1 MSKTIRIGCASAFW
15 GDTNTAAAQ
24 LVQKGNIHYLVFDY
38 LAEITMSIL
47 AAKRMRDANDGY
59 ATDFVEHVMAPLL
72 PELKARGIKVIANA
86 GGVNPLACKAA
97 LEAVCAKAGVAM
109 TIGVVLGDD
118 LLPRKKEFADAVE
131 QDDFSATAS
140 EGKPM
145 TGTFVSMNAYLG
157 AIPIAKALAAGA
169 DIVITGRCV
178 DSAVTLAPLMH
189 EFGWGET
196 DYDLL
201 AAGSIAGHIIE
212 CGAQCTGG
220 NFTDWELVKN
230 GYADMGFPIVEGA
243 ADGSFVV
250 TKPEGT
256 GGLVSVHT
264 VLEQMLYEI
273 GDPRAYLLPD
283 VSCDF
288 TQVQLEQ
295 LGADQVRVTGG
306 KGQAPTPF
314 YKVSA
319 TYPAGMRCCATF
331 MIGGIDAAKKG
342 RASATGI
349 VEKVRRQLLEQ
360 KLGDFSGIDIH
371 CLGAEESYGPHARP
385 AAAATREVLVKI
397 VAQHPNPKALKIF
410 AREIAQAATG
420 MAPGFTGYFAAGRP
434 EPHMI
439 PRLFSTL
446 VRKAQ
451 VPIEVLVGEHRFAV
465 VVPTEGGFSS
475 PLVECHSRESGN
487 PASSRESSVAP
498 LDSRLR
504 GNDEVVS
511 VPLIQLALARS
522 GDKGDHANIG
532 VIARKAEY
540 LPYIKAALT
549 PEAVRAYFA
558 HLLQDGAQGKVERWD
573 LPGTVSLN
581 FLLHHALGGGGAGS
595 LRTDPQG
602 KYFSQM
608 LLDYPVS
615 IPRGLI

>member
-145 TGTFVSMNAYLG
+145 PGTFVSMNAYLG
-157 AIPIAKALAAGA
+157 ATPIAKALAAGA

-189 EFGWGET
+189 EFGWSET

-220 NFTDWELVKN
+220 NFTDWELVKE
-230 GYADMGFPIVEGA
+230 GYADMGFPIVDCA

-288 TQVQLEQ
+288 TQVQLDQ
-295 LGADQVRVTGG
+295 VGKNQVRVTGG
-306 KGQAPTPF
+306 KGTAPTAF

-342 RASATGI
+342 RASANGI

-385 AAAATREVLVKI
+385 TAAATREVLVKI

-446 VRKAQ
+446 VPKSK
-451 VPIEVLVGEHRFAV
+451 VSIEVSVGEQRFAV
-465 VVPTEGGFSS
+465 AVPTAGGFV
-475 PLVECHSRESGN
+475 PPPQV
-487 PASSRESSVAP
+487 AQDATSVDLSDAIA
-498 LDSRLR
+498 
-504 GNDEVVS
+504 
-511 VPLIQLALARS
+511 VPLIRLALARS

-532 VIARKAEY
+532 VIARKPEY

-549 PEAVRAYFA
+549 PEAVRDYFA
-558 HLLQDGAQGKVERWD
+558 HVLAGGAQGKVERWD
-573 LPGTVSLN
+573 LPGSLSLN

-608 LLDYPVS
+608 LLDYPVPL
-615 IPRGLI
+615 PRGLR